1 MLIEENKEYL
11 LKKELAPMLNIS
23 KYIIERRKK
32 DLLEWLTNF
41 YDYEIIKV
49 SPLTLKIITI
59 IGEYQPLPNKVRP
72 QEEFTT
78 EKLKDYEEFTI
89 KALGTEFKPNSKSKV
104 ARDAI
109 KSFSR
114 EKYGHNNYK
123 AVVSRYVRKPFDEY
137 GETNGARVWVN
148 YNTYKPLESEDLE
161 FWRMIL
167 SQEHMSEPEAAAAWF
182 KQESG
187 EDTTE
192 EKNYYKKARDR
203 FVDEKGYLP
212 VLVSEWRLKRNK

>member
-1 MLIEENKEYL
+1 MIEENKEYL
-11 LKKELAPMLNIS
+11 LKKELAPLLNIS
-23 KYIIERRKK
+23 IYSIERRTK
-32 DLLEWLTNF
+32 DLLEWLANF
-41 YDYEIIKV
+41 YDYDIISN
-49 SPLTLKIITI
+49 SPYKIKIKTI
-59 IGEYQPLPNKVRP
+59 IGEYQPLPRKLP
-72 QEEFTT
+72 LQT
-78 EKLKDYEEFTI
+78 EYTRQKLKDYEEFTI
-89 KALGTEFKPNSKSKV
+89 KSLGSEFKPNSKSKV

-109 KSFSR
+109 KTFSR
-114 EKYGHNNYK
+114 KKYSHNNYK
-123 AVVSRYVRKPFDEY
+123 AVTSRYVRKPFDEY

-148 YNTYKPLESEDLE
+148 YNTYKPLEGEDLE
-161 FWRMIL
+161 FWRWIL

-203 FVDEKGYLP
+203 FIDEKGYLP